1 MLIILPSTNSCFSS
15 NTQPCSCL
23 CYFLIYK
30 ALPQIPQGSLPH
42 FFSSHCTSSERPSL
56 TLLIPHSGLYFSL
69 VFSIHCQTSCY
80 VAQVV
85 LLGYRSRRLFLDLQT
100 TVTDELDGG
109 TRIHPRL
116 RTKKAEALDDPDEA
130 TEKADCSPSSTPAN
144 VLCYVCEG
152 DGRCSAITWLW
163 AQSPGTV
170 CLPSLT
176 PEFQNL
182 SGPGLLSRLSWPSHH
197 CLSD

>member
-1 MLIILPSTNSCFSS
+1 MLFFQHPSHVPASAISLYTKHFPRSHRAH
-15 NTQPCSCL
+15 CL
-23 CYFLIYK
+23 T
-30 ALPQIPQGSLPH
+30 S
-42 FFSSHCTSSERPSL
+42 FSSHCTSSERPSL

-80 VAQVV
+80 IAQVV
-85 LLGYRSRRLFLDLQT
+85 LLGYRSQRLFLDLQT

-109 TRIHPRL
+109 TRIHQRL

-176 PEFQNL
+176 PEPQHL
-182 SGPGLLSRLSWPSHH
+182 SGHGLLSRLSWPSYH